1 MSVGY
6 MKVTAK
12 DNPSVK
18 LYRKLAENKR
28 ARMKEQCFVLEG
40 YRLVSDAMKNRAQ
53 IKTIFF
59 TDEAF
64 QRYGEGLSACINSD
78 CRKYIITA
86 DISEYMA
93 ETECPQGI
101 FAICTI
107 SKQMPL
113 SEFLKNGSSFVVLHQ
128 LQDPGNAGMILRTA
142 DALGVSG
149 VVFCKS
155 CDIYSPKV
163 VRATMG
169 SLFRVPVAVCSDE
182 EELFSELE
190 TAGIQSDA
198 AVVTGQAEL
207 VGRGEYPDGKRA
219 VWIGN
224 EGSGLTNEVVSRCA
238 RRVTIPMQ
246 GNIES
251 LNAAMAAGILMW
263 EMMKGRGSRDA

>member
-1 MSVGY
+1 MSIGY
-6 MKVTAK
+6 MEVTSK

-18 LYRKLAENKR
+18 LYRKLAGNKKS
-28 ARMKEQCFVLEG
+28 RMQEQCFILEG
-40 YRLVSDAMKNRAQ
+40 YRLVSDAIKNSAQ
-53 IKTIFF
+53 IKMLFF
-59 TDEAF
+59 TDEALE
-64 QRYGEGLSACINSD
+64 RYGEEFLAYINSD
-78 CRKYIITA
+78 CRSYLITS

-101 FAICTI
+101 FAICNM
-107 SKQMPL
+107 SKRVSL
-113 SEFLKNGSSFVVLHQ
+113 SEFFRKGNVFAVLHR

-169 SLFRVPVAVCSDE
+169 SLFRVPFAICNDE
-182 EELFSELE
+182 NELFSNLE
-190 TAGIQSDA
+190 ESRIQSDA
-198 AVVTGQAEL
+198 AVVTGQAEFI
-207 VGRGEYPDGKRA
+207 GRNKYPEGKHA

-224 EGSGLTNEVVSRCA
+224 EGSGLTDEVIRRCT

-263 EMMKGRGSRDA
+263 EMMKGRESIDA

>member
-1 MSVGY
+1 MSIGY

-18 LYRKLAENKR
+18 LYRKLAVNKR
-28 ARMKEQCFVLEG
+28 ARTQEQSFVLEG
-40 YRLVSDAMKNRAQ
+40 YRLVSDAMKNSAQ
-53 IKTIFF
+53 IRILFF

-64 QRYGEGLSACINSD
+64 ERYGEELSAYINND
-78 CRKYIITA
+78 CRKYLITA
-86 DISEYMA
+86 DISEHMA

-101 FAICTI
+101 FAICTMP
-107 SKQMPL
+107 KQITF
-113 SEFLKNGSSFVVLHQ
+113 SEFLENGRAFAVLYQ

-182 EELFSELE
+182 EGLFAELE
-190 TAGIQSDA
+190 RAGIQSDA
-198 AVVTGQAEL
+198 SVVTGQAEV
-207 VGRGEYPDGKRA
+207 VGRGEYPSGKRA

-224 EGSGLTNEVVSRCA
+224 EGSGLTDEVISRCA

-263 EMMKGRGSRDA
+263 EMMKGRESRDA